1 MGGSIAEIN
10 IDEQL
15 FLMLNNLI
23 DGIRVVREQI
33 ESKGSGNTFA
43 KVNGLKNAN
52 ESINMN
58 LANYLVKV
66 KGGLEAYDL
75 YIEIGR
81 LIEKASQNL
90 SAISYRLSLIFMRD
104 KDLGDALSMLL
115 TSMVEMVIQQAM
127 ALSNAVKMLSISPA
141 KVEEIT
147 RNVVKLEEDV
157 DDIYRNSEVKVFEAN
172 KDLIV
177 TMLLK
182 DVIDRVEDTAD
193 LMREIAADLNLV
205 SYLRS

>member
-15 FLMLNNLI
+15 FTMLNNLI

-33 ESKGSGNTFA
+33 ESKGSGNAFA

-90 SAISYRLSLIFMRD
+90 SAISYRLSLIFMRE
-104 KDLGDALSMLL
+104 KDLGDALNMLL
-115 TSMVEMVIQQAM
+115 MSMVEMVIQQAM
-127 ALSNAVKMLSISPA
+127 ALSNAVKMLSISPS

-147 RNVVKLEEDV
+147 RNVMKLEEDV
-157 DDIYRNSEVKVFEAN
+157 DDIYRNSEVKAFEAN

>member
-23 DGIRVVREQI
+23 DGIRLIREQV
-33 ESKGSGNTFA
+33 EYKGSGNAFA
-43 KVNGLKNAN
+43 KVNGLKSAN

-81 LIEKASQNL
+81 LIEKVSQNL

-104 KDLGDALSMLL
+104 KDLGDALSLLL
-115 TSMVEMVIQQAM
+115 TRMIEIVIQQAM
-127 ALSNAVKMLSISPA
+127 ALSNAVKMLAISPS

-147 RNVVKLEEDV
+147 RNVMKLEEDV

-182 DVIDRVEDTAD
+182 DVIDRIEDTAD

>member
-15 FLMLNNLI
+15 FTMLNNLI

-33 ESKGSGNTFA
+33 ESKGSGNAFA

-104 KDLGDALSMLL
+104 KDLGDALNMLL
-115 TSMVEMVIQQAM
+115 MSMVEMVIQQAM
-127 ALSNAVKMLSISPA
+127 ALSNAVKMLSISPS

-147 RNVVKLEEDV
+147 RNVMKLEEDV
-157 DDIYRNSEVKVFEAN
+157 DDIYRNSEVKAFEAN

>member
-23 DGIRVVREQI
+23 DGIRVVREQV
-33 ESKGSGNTFA
+33 ESKGSGNAFA

-52 ESINMN
+52 ESINMK

-90 SAISYRLSLIFMRD
+90 SAISYRLSLIFMRE
-104 KDLGDALSMLL
+104 KDLGDALNMLL
-115 TSMVEMVIQQAM
+115 TSMIEMVIQQAM
-127 ALSNAVKMLSISPA
+127 ALSNAVKMLSISPS

-147 RNVVKLEEDV
+147 RNVMKLEEDV